1 MTKVIKMNEDL
12 FASLV
17 SDYVSYWITCE
28 EFRDELKRAAIDIYK
43 KNKKFKQLQFTVL
56 LFSYVRKVQ
65 SNNRRRQWLKIR
77 SVIGHDRQIS
87 NLTKQSFPEIRKNDG
102 SLNETG
108 LRRITNYMCLTW

>member
-43 KNKKFKQLQFTVL
+43 KN
-56 LFSYVRKVQ
+56 
-65 SNNRRRQWLKIR
+65 
-77 SVIGHDRQIS
+77 
-87 NLTKQSFPEIRKNDG
+87 
-102 SLNETG
+102 
-108 LRRITNYMCLTW
+108 